1 LTAIQPA
8 PTRVGVVGTALA
20 HGTLLALVVVAA
32 HRAKPSNS
40 IVYEVNLV
48 AAPLP
53 NPAVRN
59 AAPEATPTAP
69 EDVAPPVV
77 KPKVV
82 KATPKP
88 PPKVQAKRVDATP
101 VTKTSVAPAP
111 GERPSTGQDVV
122 TLRQEG
128 ISFPYPEYLHNI
140 ENKIFAQWNH
150 AMFRPGLDVQIA
162 FVILRDGSVNMNSV
176 EIVKGSRNSS
186 FDLNARAAIE
196 AAANARAFGPLPTG
210 WNGAS
215 LPILFDFAQVAKG
228 AP

>member
-1 LTAIQPA
+1 MTAIQPA

>member
-1 LTAIQPA
+1 MMGSA
-8 PTRVGVVGTALA
+8 VA
-20 HGTLLALVVVAA
+20 HGVLLALVLVAA
-32 HRAKPSNS
+32 QRAKPAPS

-53 NPAVRN
+53 NPAVHN
-59 AAPEATPTAP
+59 AAPEATPSAP

-77 KPKVV
+77 PPKVV

-88 PPKVQAKRVDATP
+88 PPKVPAKHVDATP
-101 VTKTSVAPAP
+101 VTKTTAVPAP

-122 TLRQEG
+122 TLSQPG
-128 ISFPYPEYLHNI
+128 ISFPYPEYLRNI

-150 AMFRPGLDVQIA
+150 SMFRPGLDVQIL
-162 FVILRDGSVNMNSV
+162 FVIMKDGSVNMTSV
-176 EIVKGSRNSS
+176 QTTKSSRNSS
-186 FDLNARAAIE
+186 YDLNARAAIE
-196 AAANARAFGPLPTG
+196 AAANARAFGPLPSG

-215 LPILFDFAQVAKG
+215 LEIIFDFAQVPRG

>member
-1 LTAIQPA
+1 VTAVQPA
-8 PTRVGVVGTALA
+8 PARIGVMGTALA
-20 HGTLLALVVVAA
+20 HGVLIALVLVAA
-32 HRAKPSNS
+32 QRAKPATS

-53 NPAVRN
+53 NPAVHN
-59 AAPEATPTAP
+59 AAPEATPAAP

-82 KATPKP
+82 KTPPKP
-88 PPKVQAKRVDATP
+88 PPVQATHVDATP
-101 VTKTSVAPAP
+101 VTKSTLAPAP

-122 TLRQEG
+122 TLSQPG
-128 ISFPYPEYLHNI
+128 ISFPYPEYLRNI

-150 AMFRPGLDVQIA
+150 SMFRPGLDVQIL
-162 FVILRDGSVNMNSV
+162 FVIMKDGSVNMNSV
-176 EIVKGSRNSS
+176 QITKSSRNSS
-186 FDLNARAAIE
+186 YDLNARAAIE
-196 AAANARAFGPLPTG
+196 AAANARAFGPLPSG

-215 LPILFDFAQVAKG
+215 LEISFDFAQVPRS

>member
-1 LTAIQPA
+1 MTAVQPA
-8 PTRVGVVGTALA
+8 PPRIGMMGTALA
-20 HGTLLALVVVAA
+20 HGVLVALVLVAA
-32 HRAKPSNS
+32 QRAKPATH

-53 NPAVRN
+53 NPAVHN
-59 AAPEATPTAP
+59 AAPEATPSAP

-82 KATPKP
+82 KAPPKP
-88 PPKVQAKRVDATP
+88 PPKVPAKHVDATP
-101 VTKTSVAPAP
+101 VTRTPAVPAP

-122 TLRQEG
+122 TLSQPG
-128 ISFPYPEYLHNI
+128 ISFPYPEYLRNI

-150 AMFRPGLDVQIA
+150 SMFRPGLDVQIA
-162 FVILRDGSVNMNSV
+162 FVIMKDGSVNMSSV
-176 EIVKGSRNSS
+176 ETTKSSRNSGY
-186 FDLNARAAIE
+186 DLNARAAIE
-196 AAANARAFGPLPTG
+196 AAANARAFGPLPSG

-215 LPILFDFAQVAKG
+215 LPIIFDFAQVPRG

>member
-1 LTAIQPA
+1 MTAVRPA
-8 PTRVGVVGTALA
+8 PARIGVVGTTLA
-20 HGTLLALVVVAA
+20 HGTLIVLALLAA
-32 HRAKPSNS
+32 HRAKPSTS

-53 NPAVRN
+53 SPRVRN
-59 AAPEATPTAP
+59 AAPEATPAAP

-88 PPKVQAKRVDATP
+88 PPKAQARRVDATP
-101 VTKTSVAPAP
+101 VTRTTVAPAP
-111 GERPSTGQDVV
+111 GERPSTGRDVV
-122 TLRQEG
+122 TLHQEG

-150 AMFRPGLDVQIA
+150 AMFRPGLDVKIA

-176 EIVKGSRNSS
+176 EIVKGSGNSS

-196 AAANARAFGPLPTG
+196 AAANTNAFGPLPAG